1 MVAAGVCCRTYAL
14 MNPKNPV
21 PSLSH
26 PRYRP
31 DIDGLRAIAV
41 LSVVVFH
48 AFPSLLPGGFVGVD
62 VFFVISGY
70 LISTIILGNLAQGHF
85 SFAGFYA
92 RRIRRIFPALAV
104 VLAFCLAAGWF
115 ALYADDYAL
124 LGKHVAGGAGFVS
137 NLVLW
142 SESGYFDQSAKLKPL
157 LHLWSLGIEEQFY
170 LLWPLILFIG
180 WRTRTDMAKLVGAL
194 AVVSLLIGLWMT
206 RQDPVA
212 AFYAPWARFWEL
224 LAGGL
229 LAVMH
234 LRHRQRELA
243 GGDGDLPTEESTLPP
258 MANAMSLGGLL
269 LIAIACVAFGAGD
282 PFPGWRALLPTVG
295 TCLLIAA
302 GHSAI
307 ANRRL
312 LSLAPMRWVGE
323 ISYPLYLWHW
333 VLLAYINIKHPEY
346 APASLRG
353 LAVVAS
359 VLLATLTYY
368 LVERPLR
375 FGGRGRTKTLGLLV
389 AMAML
394 AALGL
399 TVMACRG
406 FVGRFPSAVAL
417 YTNYTYDFRTDAR
430 TGRCWIS
437 EKAAT
442 SGYAGECVDTG
453 TAETPMLLLWGDSF
467 MGRLYPGLKKVAG
480 EKVRFA
486 EYARNGC
493 RPYFSGVKPYCRSNN
508 RYVLSRVA
516 ALKPRAVL
524 LFANWNFLEMPSKPE
539 AVFARLSGTIRQL
552 RKTGARRIV
561 ILGPVPQWTP
571 TLPKSLL
578 ALYSKAPY
586 LRAPRRTAFG
596 QVESAHRLDAFLKQR
611 LRGIEDVTYLSTI
624 DAMCTAEGCLTW
636 IGSPDELT
644 TWDRGHLTTAGAAY
658 LANQLDLVGR
668 ATRDDWTQPPPQQ
681 APNPATSSTT
691 AAPTH

>member
-1 MVAAGVCCRTYAL
+1 
-14 MNPKNPV
+14 MNSKNPV

-31 DIDGLRAIAV
+31 DIDGLRAVAV
-41 LSVVVFH
+41 LSVVAFH

-85 SFAGFYA
+85 GFVDFYV
-92 RRIRRIFPALAV
+92 RRIRRIFPALAL
-104 VLAFCLAAGWF
+104 VLAFCLVAGWF

-170 LLWPLILFIG
+170 LLWPLILFVG
-180 WRTRTDMAKLVGAL
+180 WRARADMAKLVGAL
-194 AVVSLLIGLWMT
+194 AIVSLLVGLWMT
-206 RQDPVA
+206 RQFPVA

-234 LRHRQRELA
+234 LRHRERESA
-243 GGDGDLPTEESTLPP
+243 GGAGDLPTEESTIPP
-258 MANAMSLGGLL
+258 MASAMSLVGLA
-269 LIAIACVAFGAGD
+269 LIAIACIAFGASD
-282 PFPGWRALLPTVG
+282 PFPGWRALLPVAG

-312 LSLAPMRWVGE
+312 LSLAPMRWIGE

-333 VLLAYINIKHPEY
+333 VLLAYLNIEHAEN
-346 APASLRG
+346 ASASLRG

-359 VLLATLTYY
+359 VLLAALTYY

-375 FGGRGRTKTLGLLV
+375 FGGHGRAKALGQLV
-389 AMAML
+389 AMALL

-399 TVMACRG
+399 SVMACRG
-406 FVGRFPSAVAL
+406 FVDRFPSAVAL
-417 YTNYTYDFRTDAR
+417 YTNYTYDFRSDAR
-430 TGRCWIS
+430 TGKCWIN
-437 EKAAT
+437 EGAPV
-442 SGYAGECVDTG
+442 SGYADECVDPG
-453 TAETPMLLLWGDSF
+453 AADTPLLLLWGDSF
-467 MGRLYPGLKKVAG
+467 TGRLYPGLRKLAG
-480 EKVRFA
+480 GKVRIA

-493 RPYFSGVKPYCRSNN
+493 RPYFSGVKPYCRNNN
-508 RYVLSRVA
+508 RYVLSRVV

-524 LFANWNFLEMPSKPE
+524 LFANWNFLERPPE
-539 AVFARLSGTIRQL
+539 PETVFARLTGTILEL
-552 RKTGARRIV
+552 RKAGARRIV

-578 ALYSKAPY
+578 VLYRKDPY
-586 LRAPRRTAFG
+586 PRPPRYTTFG
-596 QVESAHRLDAFLKQR
+596 QVESAHRLDAFLMQR
-611 LRGIEDVTYLSTI
+611 LHGIEGVTYLSAI
-624 DAMCTAEGCLTW
+624 DAMCTTEGCLTW
-636 IGSPDELT
+636 VGSPDELT
-644 TWDRGHLTTAGAAY
+644 TWDRGHLTTAGAVY
-658 LANQLDLVGR
+658 LANRLDLIGR
-668 ATRDDWTQPPPQQ
+668 TARDDWKQ
-681 APNPATSSTT
+681 APLQPTPNAATSRTT
-691 AAPTH
+691 ISPIH